1 MPSMRN
7 CPVLLLLITTLCIPA
22 RHVSA
27 TEATAASVEF
37 TVWSHAF
44 VGTLGSKQVEV
55 SLHRV
60 ADTLSGTYCYQP
72 CSNQTRIQLVLEGQ
86 MQGAGAELIE
96 RDRTNQAATTG
107 IWQIESLKD
116 GITGTWL
123 APDGKRRL
131 ALALR
136 RDEAEGDLQARFPY
150 ETRLLADGLPEPEGD
165 GCPTPP
171 LVSAIRLYKDGALQ
185 QTLETESQG
194 TCSIFTPVLFD
205 ANFDGWPDLS
215 IAQFLPAGP
224 NIPHQT
230 WLYDPATGRFVDAP
244 ATLQGIT
251 SPDFDPE
258 QQIVYSFWRASCC
271 EHGVSIYRWRGD
283 ELEEVDSQSSYF
295 LPVMV
300 GDTRRLCYVAPG
312 YREGFIEYSG
322 RVEQSA
328 DGRLRLHQIDPNTCE
343 IDDWTFLHRT
353 HIDIW
358 KPAKPG
364 EKPLLLRSENV
375 VWKSTE
381 TSAGQRYCPEVP
393 YFDDGRIGRMLLSD
407 DPDSCSAE
415 DPARD

>member
-7 CPVLLLLITTLCIPA
+7 FPVLLVLITTLCIPV

-37 TVWSHAF
+37 PVWSHSF

-55 SLHRV
+55 SLSRV
-60 ADTLSGTYCYQP
+60 ADNLSGTYCYQP

-107 IWQIESLKD
+107 IWKIDSLQD

-123 APDGKRRL
+123 SPDGKRRL

-136 RDEAEGDLQARFPY
+136 RYEAEGDLQVRFSY

-171 LVSAIRLYKDGALQ
+171 LVSAIRLYKDGVLQ

-230 WLYDPATGRFVDAP
+230 WLYDPVTGRFVDAP

-258 QQIVYSFWRASCC
+258 HQIVYSFWRASCC

-300 GDTRRLCYVAPG
+300 GGTRRLCYVAPG

-322 RVEQSA
+322 RVE
-328 DGRLRLHQIDPNTCE
+328 
-343 IDDWTFLHRT
+343 
-353 HIDIW
+353 
-358 KPAKPG
+358 
-364 EKPLLLRSENV
+364 
-375 VWKSTE
+375 
-381 TSAGQRYCPEVP
+381 
-393 YFDDGRIGRMLLSD
+393 
-407 DPDSCSAE
+407 
-415 DPARD
+415 